1 MWGMFGYFSM
11 GPINPIDG
19 QPIDWRRSAQ
29 PIEKYIQISK
39 KNIQKIA
46 QTDSALRPEQKGES
60 LDFLFFQNYN
70 FTGLRDPG
78 RGSTQKKY
86 FEVTHWVRGRSMPK
100 LVGIH
105 FASNRK
111 KQTDRPL
118 LYTYI
123 GGELHFCTFVRSTLR
138 AMFVSFFFICRSLVS
153 ISLECKQEITVS
165 CFQMSAYVSNSW
177 RGTQSRAKKK
187 LPLKASFS
195 NKKQQGKAKKKLV
208 HRVYFLPQICAQN
221 SINSTLGP
229 TCWCR
234 CLVSASSG

>member
-165 CFQMSAYVSNSW
+165 CFQMSAIICLTACVAHS
-177 RGTQSRAKKK
+177 RGPKKSPK
-187 LPLKASFS
+187 SIIFEQKATRKSE
-195 NKKQQGKAKKKLV
+195 KKD
-208 HRVYFLPQICAQN
+208 R
-221 SINSTLGP
+221 S
-229 TCWCR
+229 
-234 CLVSASSG
+234 